1 MVLFLFCFHWKGC
14 GFRMK
19 AAGASVYGCR
29 VLSVLLRV
37 LNWKF
42 YAWKEL

>member
-1 MVLFLFCFHWKGC
+1 MNCRGFVSFPFSLEGGC

-29 VLSVLLRV
+29 VLSVLLRFFEIGS
-37 LNWKF
+37 L
-42 YAWKEL
+42 